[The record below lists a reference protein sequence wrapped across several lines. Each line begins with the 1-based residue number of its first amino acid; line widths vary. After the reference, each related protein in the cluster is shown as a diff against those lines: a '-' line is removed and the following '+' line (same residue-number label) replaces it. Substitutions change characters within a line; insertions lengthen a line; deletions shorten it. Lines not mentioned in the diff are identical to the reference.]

1 MVKTE
6 FMKLY
11 EELTDI
17 NEAITDIDLDSI
29 DTTASEAERLRREVN
44 ELEDKF
50 NKQVVS
56 AYAANEEYKKL
67 KDEYFDLLDKL
78 SALKQTYERRE
89 WHQFGEDDWRH
100 DDWID
105 ESEYEKVK
113 DQVDELNKLL
123 AEVSAKLEAVK
134 AEAAKQF
141 SSDAEVIKGKRA
153 EMETHQATNKDLK
166 TKLTQAYS
174 EVEDEI
180 NEALKVLNNNSD
192 FEYDHDGWKATRNL
206 FYADGRIQTTLY
218 TNVVDDHISYLDPDN
233 FDDDGELR
241 DRDADWRAKD
251 IASDAGATA
260 SSIIQDYEL
269 EASEDG
275 WFKIPGSDWELYKD
289 SDFETEETPGISYD
303 RYDDYEIVGEFKI
316 GAYIYLGKKVKK

>member
-67 KDEYFDLLDKL
+67 KDEHSDLLDKL
-78 SALKQTYERRE
+78 RALKQTYERRE

-113 DQVDELNKLL
+113 DQVDELTKLL

-134 AEAAKQF
+134 AEVAKQF
-141 SSDAEVIKGKRA
+141 SADAEVIKDKRA
-153 EMETHQATNKDLK
+153 EMETHRATNKDLK

-174 EVEDEI
+174 EVEAEI
-180 NEALKVLNNNSD
+180 NEVLKVLNNNSD
-192 FEYDHDGWKATRNL
+192 FEYDHDGWKATKNL

-218 TNVVDDHISYLDPDN
+218 TNVEDDHINYLDPDN

-260 SSIIQDYEL
+260 DSIIQDYEL
-269 EASEDG
+269 EALEDG
-275 WFKIPGSDWELYKD
+275 WYKIPGSDWELYKD

-303 RYDDYEIVGEFKI
+303 RYDDYEITGEFKI